1 MGRGVEA
8 QVALRC
14 HEYVTTQRLILQ
26 HCDCWLLLLLLLFI
40 SVVVVAV
47 IISLAVMMMGVSVI
61 LTTLLS
67 IISVS
72 SSSNE
77 HPDVTLHPCRHALL
91 VQ

>member
-1 MGRGVEA
+1 MGCGVEA

-26 HCDCWLLLLLLLFI
+26 HCDCWLLLLLFI

-47 IISLAVMMMGVSVI
+47 VISLAVMMMGVSVI
-61 LTTLLS
+61 LTALLS